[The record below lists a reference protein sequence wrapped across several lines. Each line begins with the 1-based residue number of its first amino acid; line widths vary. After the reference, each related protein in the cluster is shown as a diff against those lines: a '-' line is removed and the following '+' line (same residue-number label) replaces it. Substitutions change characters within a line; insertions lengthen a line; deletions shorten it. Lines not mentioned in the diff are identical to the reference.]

1 MRKLYLLPIYLI
13 ALLFFVMPT
22 VSAEKTD
29 WSDNTYNFKT
39 IRSALIYD
47 LDFSQVNLSNDIIAR
62 KLADEYIKKST
73 KPTYIT
79 FSAEQL
85 DRKIS
90 LEQSIDLD
98 TLKKTDSEKATTL
111 FAENMSHFV
120 DIYVETH
127 LLSYK
132 IGSYIVPAHT
142 TWQNQTTTD
151 HYTDSNGRT
160 RDITH
165 TYTIPVY
172 VPDATVT
179 TAVVRLRF
187 DVFNAKTNKV
197 IFSREEERVRDNSDD
212 PYGVFSRMTDSF
224 FSDLKNKM
232 Q

>member
-1 MRKLYLLPIYLI
+1 MRKLYLLPVFLI
-13 ALLFFVMPT
+13 VLFLFTMPI

-29 WSDNTYNFKT
+29 WSDTNYNFKT
-39 IRSALIYD
+39 IRSALIYNID
-47 LDFSQVNLSNDIIAR
+47 LSQVNLSNDIIAR
-62 KLADEYIKKST
+62 KLTDEYIKKST
-73 KPTYIT
+73 KPAYMT

-98 TLKKTDSEKATTL
+98 TLKKTNPEKAATL
-111 FAENMSHFV
+111 FTKNISHFV
-120 DIYVETH
+120 DIYVETP
-127 LLSYK
+127 LLCYK

-160 RDITH
+160 RDLTH

-172 VPDATVT
+172 VPDTTVT
-179 TAVVRLRF
+179 TAIVRLRF
-187 DVFNAKTNKV
+187 DVINAKTNKV

-212 PYGVFSRMTDSF
+212 PYGVFSRMADSF
-224 FSDLKNKM
+224 FSDLKNKI
-232 Q
+232 

>member
-1 MRKLYLLPIYLI
+1 MRKLYLLPVFII
-13 ALLFFVMPT
+13 VLFLFAMPI

-29 WSDNTYNFKT
+29 WSDTDYNFKT
-39 IRSALIYD
+39 IRTALIYD
-47 LDFSQVNLSNDIIAR
+47 IDLSQADLSNDIITR
-62 KLADEYIKKST
+62 NLTDEYMKKAV
-73 KPTYIT
+73 KPAYTVL
-79 FSAEQL
+79 SSEQL
-85 DRKIS
+85 NRKIS

-98 TLKKTDSEKATTL
+98 TLKKTDPEKAAML
-111 FAENMSHFV
+111 FTENLSHFV
-120 DIYVETH
+120 DIYIETH

-142 TWQNQTTTD
+142 TWENQTATD
-151 HYTDSNGRT
+151 HYTDSDGRT

-179 TAVVRLRF
+179 TAIVRLRF
-187 DVFNAKTNKV
+187 DVINAKTNKV

-232 Q
+232 